1 MCTMFRIWLYKCF
14 CKKDLWINLLKF
26 NINYLTVS
34 HPLDFYYIVNV
45 DKTVGGVTLNNF

>member
-1 MCTMFRIWLYKCF
+1 MIEEDYISVAV
-14 CKKDLWINLLKF
+14 KKDLWINLLKF
-26 NINYLTVS
+26 DINYLTVS